1 MKTNQILQ
9 RPMGNFKVAQ
19 RTKDGYFDANVLLS
33 QWNEN
38 NTEKR
43 ISRFL
48 ESPKTK
54 EFISVLDH
62 ELGSESHGANMH
74 DGEYQAVIVSKGRNT
89 KKGKTKDEVWLHPYL
104 FIDFAMWLNPKFK
117 YQVIKFVYDEL
128 IKYRK
133 EAGNNYKE
141 MCDAIKSITKQNES
155 LVHNISKVAEALNY
169 IAYGHHVKDIRNK
182 EADESKLRELSD
194 LQKDI
199 TKLINKKF
207 IKTHSELMQYLKDEY
222 KEKYFLL

>member
-1 MKTNQILQ
+1 MKTNQILL

-48 ESPKTK
+48 ESSKTK
-54 EFISVLDH
+54 EFISVL
-62 ELGSESHGANMH
+62 ESEISQSAEMH
-74 DGEYQAVIVSKGRNT
+74 DADNKAVTIKKGRST
-89 KKGKTKDEVWLHPYL
+89 QKGRMQDEVWLHPYL

-133 EAGNNYKE
+133 EAGNNYKD
-141 MCDAIKSITKQNES
+141 MCYAIKSITKRNES

-169 IAYGHHVKDIRNK
+169 ITYGYHLKDIRNK

-207 IKTHSELMQYLKDEY
+207 IKTHSELMRYLKDEY
-222 KEKYFLL
+222 KEKYILL